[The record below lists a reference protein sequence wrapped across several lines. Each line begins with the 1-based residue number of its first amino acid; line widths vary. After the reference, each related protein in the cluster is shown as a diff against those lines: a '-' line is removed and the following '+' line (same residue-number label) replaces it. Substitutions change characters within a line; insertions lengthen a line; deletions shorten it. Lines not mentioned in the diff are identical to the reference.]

1 MPDAQLKKPFIVP
14 IFIPHAGCPHRCVFC
29 NQHSTTGRR
38 ASLPDLGHHSRGHPA
53 FSRFSSGPRALDRD
67 LLLRGNFLGLPP
79 ERVQLLLA
87 TAAGY
92 VRRGEADGI
101 RFSTRPDTIAMDRL
115 QWLAP
120 FPVTTI
126 ELGVQSMSD
135 PVLEQSRRGHTAEN
149 VREAV
154 RLLKRHPYALGL
166 QMMVGLPGD
175 TPAASLATGR
185 QVAALAPDFV
195 RIYPTLVLSG
205 SRLAHWHARG
215 RYTPMPLNAAVALV
229 ADLYR
234 IFARHAI
241 PVIRMGLQ
249 ATADLSSASEL
260 VAGPFHPA
268 FGELVRSALWLD
280 LIANHVQKRGLLD
293 GEIRISVHPRLLS
306 QVKGQQDA
314 NIRML
319 IERFNLPGVEVRS
332 NPDLPGASVT
342 VNGVALRLDGRPV
355 VGAVRETAH
364 VGRWAERGTV
374 DRS

>member
-38 ASLPDLGHHSRGHPA
+38 ASLPDPDTIRADIQRFLA
-53 FSRFSSGPRALDRD
+53 FRRDRARWTEISFYG
-67 LLLRGNFLGLPP
+67 GNFLGLPP

-154 RLLKRHPYALGL
+154 RLLKQHPYALGL

-215 RYTPMPLNAAVALV
+215 RYTPMPLDAAVALV

-234 IFARHAI
+234 IFAHHAI

-280 LIANHVQKRGLLD
+280 LIADHVQRRGLLD

-314 NIRML
+314 NIRLL

-355 VGAVRETAH
+355 VGAVREPPILDDGPS
-364 VGRWAERGTV
+364 VER
-374 DRS
+374 